1 MSWAAER
8 EKEMKKKKER
18 KKNTANRRPWC
29 LLHALATSTFAKIRP
44 LVFSRVTITAFA
56 LPAKRSDKTT

>member
-8 EKEMKKKKER
+8 EKEMKKQQ
-18 KKNTANRRPWC
+18 TDGPGVYYMHWPQV
-29 LLHALATSTFAKIRP
+29 HFAKIRP